1 MSSGKYVRAS
11 EIGSYLFCE
20 RAWSY
25 GRQGVRPT
33 TKVQASREAG
43 VAFHRTHGKSVVRS
57 RTLMFSGLILLF
69 LALIGFYVMRAL
81 GH

>member
-1 MSSGKYVRAS
+1 MSREEYIRAS

-33 TKVQASREAG
+33 AEVQASREAG
-43 VAFHRTHGKSVVRS
+43 IAFHRTHGTSVVRS
-57 RTLMFSGLILLF
+57 RRLMFVGLILLF
-69 LALIGFYVMRAL
+69 LALISFFVVRAL
-81 GH
+81 SH

>member
-1 MSSGKYVRAS
+1 MNKQEYIRAS

-20 RAWSY
+20 KAWSY

-33 TKVQASREAG
+33 AEVQASRDAG
-43 VAFHRTHGKSVVRS
+43 VSFHRTHGTSVVRS
-57 RTLMFSGLILLF
+57 RTLMFIGVILLF
-69 LALIGFYVMRAL
+69 VALASFCFMRAL